1 MVFTRCSL
9 RIVAIYLLV
18 ALWSGGAH
26 AVRALSTSTA
36 VQTTATAGA
45 QPSQLELEKLQVEKE
60 RLSLERARF
69 DYDKKARTWEF
80 TEKFL
85 GAIHYFVATAALLAG
100 GIWAYFKFVRYRT
113 LKPRLE
119 FSFDWELLD
128 QDYSCLLA
136 ILRLKL
142 ANMGQ
147 TKIALRKKNRHRCF
161 LKYALITEALSLSQ
175 QPISLLTVPAQ
186 RLQHIDTV
194 FAAHGWIEPG
204 ETIDDVKVLTIE
216 KKKLLAVQFEVLAFG
231 ARKWSASAAFPLI
244 GSSVGDSCDS
254 EDEQDEYEEAEA
266 IEEGL
271 RSVLARA
278 RRLSEVERLPLEDL
292 IHEIEALLRSVNMG
306 RAFVRNGERLI
317 DKAEQCLRSIK

>member
-119 FSFDWELLD
+119 FSFDWTLLD
-128 QDYSCLLA
+128 QEYSYLLA

-161 LKYALITEALSLSQ
+161 LKYALITEALSLSATNL
-175 QPISLLTVPAQ
+175 SSHCSSA
-186 RLQHIDTV
+186 
-194 FAAHGWIEPG
+194 
-204 ETIDDVKVLTIE
+204 K
-216 KKKLLAVQFEVLAFG
+216 
-231 ARKWSASAAFPLI
+231 ASA
-244 GSSVGDSCDS
+244 
-254 EDEQDEYEEAEA
+254 
-266 IEEGL
+266 
-271 RSVLARA
+271 
-278 RRLSEVERLPLEDL
+278 
-292 IHEIEALLRSVNMG
+292 H
-306 RAFVRNGERLI
+306 
-317 DKAEQCLRSIK
+317 